1 MKILVAVGDGQV
13 KDSFF
18 TPQVIEKLEKL
29 GTVVYNQ
36 TGRQRFTKQELMDN
50 IGDVDVLISGW
61 GTPAVDSGVL
71 QCAKQLKVHA
81 HTGGS
86 VASYV
91 SKEEYERGIKVLS
104 GNDVFAQ
111 SVAEGCL
118 CYTLMST
125 RRFDEFL
132 NSMRSGGWRLENG
145 WNHGLIGKKIGIV
158 GYGAIS
164 RYYMRLLSWFEPRL
178 YIASQYI
185 TDEEA
190 ADYGA
195 QKASLEEIF
204 STCDVISMHAAWNK
218 TTEGMIGEKLL
229 KMIRPGA
236 LFVNTAR
243 AQLVDEKALYQ
254 ELRTGRFRAVL
265 DVYHEE
271 PLPAQDE
278 LRSMNNV
285 LLFPHTAGP
294 SFDMREQ
301 VTLRLIEDI
310 ENIFAGK
317 PYKDEIPY
325 EYAIRMSVQ

>member
-61 GTPAVDSGVL
+61 GTPAVDSE
-71 QCAKQLKVHA
+71 VHA

-104 GNDVFAQ
+104 GNDVFAK

-195 QKASLEEIF
+195 RKASLEEIF
-204 STCDVISMHAAWNK
+204 STCDVISLHAAWNE

>member
-1 MKILVAVGDGQV
+1 M
-13 KDSFF
+13 DS
-18 TPQVIEKLEKL
+18 E
-29 GTVVYNQ
+29 
-36 TGRQRFTKQELMDN
+36 
-50 IGDVDVLISGW
+50 
-61 GTPAVDSGVL
+61 VL

-104 GNDVFAQ
+104 GNDVFAK

-195 QKASLEEIF
+195 RKASLEEIF
-204 STCDVISMHAAWNK
+204 STCDVISLHAAWNE

>member
-61 GTPAVDSGVL
+61 GTPAVDSEVL

-104 GNDVFAQ
+104 GNDVFAK

-164 RYYMRLLSWFEPRL
+164 RYYMRLLSWFEPDR
-178 YIASQYI
+178 
-185 TDEEA
+185 
-190 ADYGA
+190 
-195 QKASLEEIF
+195 K
-204 STCDVISMHAAWNK
+204 
-218 TTEGMIGEKLL
+218 
-229 KMIRPGA
+229 
-236 LFVNTAR
+236 
-243 AQLVDEKALYQ
+243 
-254 ELRTGRFRAVL
+254 
-265 DVYHEE
+265 
-271 PLPAQDE
+271 
-278 LRSMNNV
+278 
-285 LLFPHTAGP
+285 
-294 SFDMREQ
+294 
-301 VTLRLIEDI
+301 
-310 ENIFAGK
+310 
-317 PYKDEIPY
+317 
-325 EYAIRMSVQ
+325 SVV

>member
-1 MKILVAVGDGQV
+1 
-13 KDSFF
+13 
-18 TPQVIEKLEKL
+18 
-29 GTVVYNQ
+29 
-36 TGRQRFTKQELMDN
+36 
-50 IGDVDVLISGW
+50 
-61 GTPAVDSGVL
+61 
-71 QCAKQLKVHA
+71 
-81 HTGGS
+81 
-86 VASYV
+86 
-91 SKEEYERGIKVLS
+91 
-104 GNDVFAQ
+104 
-111 SVAEGCL
+111 
-118 CYTLMST
+118 
-125 RRFDEFL
+125 
-132 NSMRSGGWRLENG
+132 MRSGGWRLENG

-195 QKASLEEIF
+195 RKASLEEIF
-204 STCDVISMHAAWNK
+204 STCDVISLHAAWNE